1 MVFCNFFLLDIS
13 SFSYIT
19 TLDENEAEKERI
31 ERENVFEILY
41 AGKYCI
47 KFCTNIT
54 KAMVI
59 KNELSFSHILIQNYL
74 EDLIS
79 SEFDMNETIHA
90 CSCI

>member
-1 MVFCNFFLLDIS
+1 M
-13 SFSYIT
+13 
-19 TLDENEAEKERI
+19 
-31 ERENVFEILY
+31 FEILY

-59 KNELSFSHILIQNYL
+59 KNELSFSHILIQNNL
-74 EDLIS
+74 EDPIS

-90 CSCI
+90 CSCISTKISSI